1 MAIAS
6 AADENAP
13 NRYAL
18 SSELNRT
25 WSRVKSMPKS
35 DQQARLEEAFER
47 IEETILPCISMM
59 LETLID
65 ASEHVAADERRFLV
79 GELKTLAAELEEL
92 TKTVERSSPNHLEPG
107 EYKARS
113 AA

>member
-1 MAIAS
+1 
-6 AADENAP
+6 
-13 NRYAL
+13 
-18 SSELNRT
+18 
-25 WSRVKSMPKS
+25 MPMR

-65 ASEHVAADERRFLV
+65 ASESVAEGERRFLV

-92 TKTVERSSPNHLEPG
+92 TKTVEKSSPMHVEPG
-107 EYKARS
+107 EYRTRNVA
-113 AA
+113 